1 MKKAV
6 LLSVLLAVF
15 LFAGVA
21 EAVYPTKISTP
32 TSPHPWAKVELYG
45 SGLSNMINGQEQIVK
60 FSLPPNSKVK
70 SWFPADLFVK
80 SGAASTYS
88 DYNFGDYGYLK
99 SNRYFVLGYG
109 KNWSTATKAVP
120 VILVHGAGDDMNRA
134 WAHPWSTATPTTIDE
149 TGSTSTTTDNA
160 GLMQYLA
167 NRGYAV
173 FAVSFPHTQGNNLI
187 QAQLLADAIQVV
199 KNVTGKTQVDI
210 VAHSKG
216 NLAAISYMASM
227 NNEYS
232 TMSWMD
238 DYRGDV
244 RKYVAVAS
252 PFKGL
257 DSMFR
262 YYMGNTNV
270 VDNTTNCP
278 VGFYN
283 AYIYYA
289 YRDYYRWDMA
299 SNTYGNYFQGQ
310 TQLLHNWVD
319 DPSNP
324 IGFSS
329 ESLTAGDYNE
339 TMYDLYDGGTS
350 FYIKSAGINNVILDA
365 SGTQGT
371 SDFINKMNNKGLDPG
386 VKLYVLYGTKQ
397 AIDYV
402 FGWYP
407 VGEKAASSDGL
418 LFTASASYTAGMTR
432 RGATLMAK
440 QSYSYNHLEIAREA
454 SALSWIVTQL
464 N

>member
-6 LLSVLLAVF
+6 FLSILLMVF
-15 LFAGVA
+15 LSAG
-21 EAVYPTKISTP
+21 AVQAAAPAKISTP
-32 TSPHPWAKVELYG
+32 GNPHPWAKVELYG
-45 SGLSNMINGQEQIVK
+45 SGVSGMINGQEPIVK

-70 SWFPADLFVK
+70 GWFPSDLFVK
-80 SGAASTYS
+80 VGTGSTYS

-99 SNRYFVLGYG
+99 SNRYFLLGYG
-109 KNWSTATKAVP
+109 KNWSTAAKAVP

-134 WAHPWSTATPTTIDE
+134 WAHPWSTETPAAIDE
-149 TGSTSTTTDNA
+149 NGSTSSKTDDA

-199 KNVTGKTQVDI
+199 KSITGKTQVDLI
-210 VAHSKG
+210 AHSKG
-216 NLAAISYMASM
+216 NLAAISYMSSM

-232 TMSWMD
+232 AMNWMD

-244 RKYVAVAS
+244 RKYIAVAS
-252 PFKGL
+252 PFKGV

-262 YYMGNTNV
+262 YYLGNTGV
-270 VDNTTNCP
+270 VDQKTNCP

-289 YRDYYRWDMA
+289 YRDYYRWDM
-299 SNTYGNYFQGQ
+299 SSSTYDNYFQGQ

-319 DPSNP
+319 DPANP
-324 IGFSS
+324 IGFSA
-329 ESLTAGDYNE
+329 ESLTAGDFNE
-339 TMYDLYDGGTS
+339 TMYDLYNGGTS
-350 FYIKSAGINNVILDA
+350 FYMKSEGINNVILDA
-365 SGTQGT
+365 NGTQGT
-371 SDFINKMNNKGLDPG
+371 GDFINRMNNRGLDPA
-386 VKLYVLYGTKQ
+386 VKLYVLYGTRQ
-397 AIDYV
+397 ALDYV
-402 FGWYP
+402 YGWYP
-407 VGEKAASSDGL
+407 VGEKAAASDGL

-432 RGATLMAK
+432 RGAVLVAK
-440 QSYSYNHLEIAREA
+440 QSYPYNHLEIARET
-454 SALSWIVTQL
+454 SALSWIAAQL